1 MSNASPCGE
10 VSPLSKLSLISNQL
24 RQLADLVSGQ
34 QDQLN
39 TGHTATLL
47 EVVQSVLAERKAL
60 AKLLGDDVFTNGPLN
75 MMLDLYENAW
85 LQKPISVTSLT
96 IASCVPPTTA
106 LRYIGYLESAQLLT
120 KQNDGRDGRRVLVT
134 LTPRG
139 FEQVSNYLIQA
150 AGLWGVHIS
159 GAPTPAAL
167 S

>member
-1 MSNASPCGE
+1 MSEFGPLAG
-10 VSPLSKLSLISNQL
+10 VSPLLKLSLVSSQL
-24 RQLADLVSGQ
+24 SELVDQILGQ
-34 QDQLN
+34 EYREG
-39 TGHTATLL
+39 TGRAATLL

-60 AKLLGDDVFTNGPLN
+60 AQLLNDDIFINGPLN

-139 FEQVSNYLIQA
+139 FRQVTDYLIQA
-150 AGLWGVHIS
+150 AHLWGVHIS
-159 GAPTPAAL
+159 CAPNPAAFT
-167 S
+167 